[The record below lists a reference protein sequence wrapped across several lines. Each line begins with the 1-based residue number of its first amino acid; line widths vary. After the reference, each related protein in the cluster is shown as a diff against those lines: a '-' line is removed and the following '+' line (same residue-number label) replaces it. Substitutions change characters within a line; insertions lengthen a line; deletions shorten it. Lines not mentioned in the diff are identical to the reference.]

1 MGEGHRITG
10 VRAAAVLADLGFTA
24 VASGVIARRRA
35 VMGALERAQ
44 ADRRTVGRIR
54 RLRAEFG
61 SGPVELVIPGRRFV
75 IVLDPADVATV
86 LAGTPTPFHP
96 ANREKRAA
104 LRQFQPHGVLV
115 SDEPVRD
122 ERRACNEAVLDT
134 DAPMHR
140 LAGPFAAV
148 VAEEAHE
155 IIESA
160 LRRGHLDAARF
171 TTAWWR
177 LVRRI
182 TLGDPARDD
191 DAITDELWRLRSAAN
206 WSFLVP
212 PRRRRR
218 ERFFDRLQRYVE
230 NAGPDSLAG
239 TVARLPGGGAVDPV
253 GQIPHWLFAFDAAGM
268 ASSRALA
275 VLATHPEQHARA
287 VADATD
293 PAHLG
298 LRPYLRA
305 CVQESVRLWPTTPM
319 ILREVTAPAAWRAGD
334 ELFVTAPGAA
344 LLITVPAFHRDRDL
358 LPFADE
364 FVPEIWLDG
373 RAEQYPQLV
382 PFSAGP
388 AGCPGQNLV
397 LFVTSALLAHL
408 LSALELRLRSHLR
421 PVPDAPLPLT
431 FNNFGLDFTVTRAT
445 ARVP

>member
-160 LRRGHLDAARF
+160 LRRGHLTRRGSPRPGGDWSGGSHSATRPATTTRSPTSCGGCARPRTGRSWCRRDGGVANGSSIGCSGMSRTPVRTTWPGRWPGCRAAAPSIRWGRF
-171 TTAWWR
+171 RTGCSPSMPPEWR
-177 LVRRI
+177 RAGRWPCWRPI
-182 TLGDPARDD
+182 RNSTPARSRTPP
-191 DAITDELWRLRSAAN
+191 IPHTSACGRIYAPACRN
-206 WSFLVP
+206 RCGCGR
-212 PRRRRR
+212 PRR
-218 ERFFDRLQRYVE
+218 
-230 NAGPDSLAG
+230 
-239 TVARLPGGGAVDPV
+239 
-253 GQIPHWLFAFDAAGM
+253 
-268 ASSRALA
+268 
-275 VLATHPEQHARA
+275 
-287 VADATD
+287 
-293 PAHLG
+293 
-298 LRPYLRA
+298 
-305 CVQESVRLWPTTPM
+305 
-319 ILREVTAPAAWRAGD
+319 
-334 ELFVTAPGAA
+334 
-344 LLITVPAFHRDRDL
+344 
-358 LPFADE
+358 
-364 FVPEIWLDG
+364 
-373 RAEQYPQLV
+373 
-382 PFSAGP
+382 
-388 AGCPGQNLV
+388 
-397 LFVTSALLAHL
+397 
-408 LSALELRLRSHLR
+408 
-421 PVPDAPLPLT
+421 
-431 FNNFGLDFTVTRAT
+431 
-445 ARVP
+445 

>member
-1 MGEGHRITG
+1 MGGGHRITG
-10 VRAAAVLADLGFTA
+10 VRAAAILADLGFAA

-35 VMGALERAQ
+35 VMGALERVQ

-54 RLRAEFG
+54 QLREEYG

-75 IVLDPADVATV
+75 IVLDPEDVATV
-86 LAGTPTPFHP
+86 LADTPAPFHP

-122 ERRACNEAVLDT
+122 ERRDFNEAALDT
-134 DAPMHR
+134 ASPMHR
-140 LAGPFAAV
+140 LAVPFAAV

-155 IIESA
+155 IVESA

-182 TLGDPARDD
+182 ALGDPARDD
-191 DAITDELWRLRSAAN
+191 DAITDDLWRLRSAAN

-230 NAGPDSLAG
+230 NAGPDNLAG

-268 ASSRALA
+268 ALSRTLAL
-275 VLATHPEQHARA
+275 LATHPRQYARA
-287 VADATD
+287 ASDATD
-293 PAHLG
+293 PDHLG

-319 ILREVTAPAAWRAGD
+319 ILRDVTAPATWRAGD

-397 LFVTSALLAHL
+397 LFVTSALLAQL
-408 LSALELRLRSHLR
+408 LSALELRLHSR
-421 PVPDAPLPLT
+421 PRPGPDAPLPLT
-431 FNNFGLDFTVTRAT
+431 FNNFGLDFTVTRAA